1 MTAGNAKSGAVILQ
15 FQWNILNGGT
25 DYASIKKAAFEY
37 QKEQFNT
44 LEQQRSIKQKIE
56 TDFYNVISTIK
67 RIQSLK
73 QSVVAADSAY
83 QQYQVRF
90 KVGNATITD
99 VLDQLKTLYQSESQ
113 LAEAKYAY
121 ITNMLNLKLD
131 AGVLSPED
139 IDDFNHWLDA

>member
-1 MTAGNAKSGAVILQ
+1 MQINKNDQAKRL
-15 FQWNILNGGT
+15 LN
-25 DYASIKKAAFEY
+25 
-37 QKEQFNT
+37 NT
-44 LEQQRSIKQKIE
+44 KMFLVCYLRYIDMKKIE

-131 AGVLSPED
+131 AGILSPED